1 MKRIMIICG
10 AGHATSTVVRT
21 KVESWL
27 KKEGLT
33 NEVEVMQSSISAQ
46 TKDIAEGKYDIVI
59 STTQVPESIKDVLK
73 YLSFASL
80 VLLPVNEQFFPT
92 IVFSLR

>member
-27 KKEGLT
+27 KKRRI
-33 NEVEVMQSSISAQ
+33 N
-46 TKDIAEGKYDIVI
+46 
-59 STTQVPESIKDVLK
+59 
-73 YLSFASL
+73 
-80 VLLPVNEQFFPT
+80 
-92 IVFSLR
+92 

>member
-33 NEVEVMQSSISAQ
+33 NEVEVMQSSISAR

-59 STTQVPESIKDVLK
+59 MGLGLLTGFGTEQV
-73 YLSFASL
+73 FAQVKERL
-80 VLLPVNEQFFPT
+80 GK
-92 IVFSLR
+92 

>member
-59 STTQVPESIKDVLK
+59 RSGDSNRVVRELK
-73 YLSFASL
+73 KRYE
-80 VLLPVNEQFFPT
+80 VVKWRRT
-92 IVFSLR
+92 RMD

>member
-27 KKEGLT
+27 KNK
-33 NEVEVMQSSISAQ
+33 
-46 TKDIAEGKYDIVI
+46 
-59 STTQVPESIKDVLK
+59 
-73 YLSFASL
+73 
-80 VLLPVNEQFFPT
+80 VNW
-92 IVFSLR
+92 

>member
-1 MKRIMIICG
+1 M
-10 AGHATSTVVRT
+10 VRT

-59 STTQVPESIKDVLK
+59 STTQVPESIKDKVIMGLG
-73 YLSFASL
+73 
-80 VLLPVNEQFFPT
+80 LLTGFGTESSICTSKRKTGEIAWQYFIKKSILP
-92 IVFSLR
+92 L

>member
-59 STTQVPESIKDVLK
+59 STTQVQKALK
-73 YLSFASL
+73 IR
-80 VLLPVNEQFFPT
+80 LLWVGTFNWFWD
-92 IVFSLR
+92 

>member
-1 MKRIMIICG
+1 MKSIMIICG

-59 STTQVPESIKDVLK
+59 STTQVPESIKDKVIMGLG
-73 YLSFASL
+73 LLTGFGTEQVFAQVKERL
-80 VLLPVNEQFFPT
+80 GK
-92 IVFSLR
+92 

>member
-21 KVESWL
+21 KVESW
-27 KKEGLT
+27 LT

-59 STTQVPESIKDVLK
+59 STTQVPESIKDKVIMGLG
-73 YLSFASL
+73 LLTGFGTEQVFAQVKERL
-80 VLLPVNEQFFPT
+80 GK
-92 IVFSLR
+92 

>member
-46 TKDIAEGKYDIVI
+46 TKDIAEGKRD
-59 STTQVPESIKDVLK
+59 
-73 YLSFASL
+73 FR
-80 VLLPVNEQFFPT
+80 F
-92 IVFSLR
+92 